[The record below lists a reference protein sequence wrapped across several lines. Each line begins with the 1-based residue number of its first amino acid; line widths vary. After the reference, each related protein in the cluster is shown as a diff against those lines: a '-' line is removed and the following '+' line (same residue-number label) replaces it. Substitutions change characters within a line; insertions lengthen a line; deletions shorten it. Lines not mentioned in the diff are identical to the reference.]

1 MSDEVTAIVPATRT
15 ALSFDEIV
23 RLGSFI
29 AKSGLFGMRTPEQA
43 IALMMIA
50 HAEGRHPALAARDY
64 DIIQGRPTKKAEAML
79 RDFLDA
85 GGKVKWHALT
95 DEIADATFSHSQGG
109 EARISWDMARAQKA
123 SLKGKDMYSKFPRQ
137 MLRSRCVSEGVRTI
151 WPTATGGMYGPEEA
165 VHIEATPELPEP
177 TTRREQINAEIPM
190 EPPKQPRM
198 SWGGLIRS
206 IDLATESATTGAEIE
221 HVLTSPEVERAKQHV
236 SSARIETRQA
246 FEAAIAAAEQRQAQL
261 ADEGEADVPMDWE
274 DPIAPLVAKL
284 ATMDIDGLNSLHTNA
299 EWLSGLRDIH
309 ILPPD
314 ETRLREAV
322 TKRKQ
327 ELQGKQ

>member
-1 MSDEVTAIVPATRT
+1 MNDEVTAIVPVART

-85 GGKVKWHALT
+85 GGRVQWHALS
-95 DEIADATFSHSQGG
+95 DQVADATFSHPQGG
-109 EARISWDMARAQKA
+109 AARISWDMARAQKA
-123 SLKGKDMYSKFPRQ
+123 SLKNKDMYSKFPRQ

-151 WPTATGGMYGPEEA
+151 WPTATGGLYVPEEA
-165 VHIEATPELPEP
+165 VHIEAEEP
-177 TTRREQINAEIPM
+177 QTRREQINAEIPLDD
-190 EPPKQPRM
+190 PPKARM

-221 HVLTSPEVERAKQHV
+221 HVLTSPEVERARQHV

-246 FEAAIAAAEQRQAQL
+246 FEAAIAAAEERQAQL
-261 ADEGEADVPMDWE
+261 ADESEASIEWE
-274 DPIAPLVAKL
+274 DDPLAPLLAKVE
-284 ATMDIDGLNSLHTNA
+284 TMDRDTINSLNTNA
-299 EWLSGLRDIH
+299 EWLLSLRDTR

-314 ETRLREAV
+314 EERLREAINQ
-322 TKRKQ
+322 RKQ
-327 ELQGKQ
+327 QLGKQ

>member
-151 WPTATGGMYGPEEA
+151 WPTATGGMYVPEEA
-165 VHIEATPELPEP
+165 VHIEAQPEP
-177 TTRREQINAEIPM
+177 PPPPPPD
-190 EPPKQPRM
+190 EPTADTDPLIGPK
-198 SWGGLIRS
+198 GGLKLKALLDLLKAAATLDEVHDIRARGVVHMTLES
-206 IDLATESATTGAEIE
+206 ERTPMLVKQNILDAFKEAHDRLTPPAADVEYPMAELIAEVQTMDLVRLNALPTDAQW
-221 HVLTSPEVERAKQHV
+221 RARV
-236 SSARIETRQA
+236 R
-246 FEAAIAAAEQRQAQL
+246 EAVVIPPDEDELNDAIAARKAE
-261 ADEGEADVPMDWE
+261 
-274 DPIAPLVAKL
+274 
-284 ATMDIDGLNSLHTNA
+284 
-299 EWLSGLRDIH
+299 LRS
-309 ILPPD
+309 
-314 ETRLREAV
+314 
-322 TKRKQ
+322 
-327 ELQGKQ
+327 